1 MRKIEERLESLLNTK
16 IKDLPQ
22 RDWSVFLNLVHQ
34 IVPRKSSLKRRTIL
48 NVFMLDAITS
58 YRGWRHYKGL
68 PVRGQRTW
76 SNAWSSFRSNLTL
89 RNYKIK
95 MAKKF
100 YGNLPTYEVNIALA
114 AEQINLLWK
123 LQWYTEWLSAK
134 FSRLNFKGNEKTIKI
149 DLYSMANGQIMNP
162 AKFKKMSK
170 KQKQSLK
177 KNHFTLGFDPGFTKP
192 LLKELYKSRMDPDY
206 KSDVASKLLFRKQDS
221 KKKRVPKKKIDIRA
235 KKIAHDVK
243 KKKKKSVWDL

>member
-1 MRKIEERLESLLNTK
+1 MSKIEQRLESLLNIK

-22 RDWSVFLNLVHQ
+22 RDWSVFLNLISK

-48 NVFMLDAITS
+48 NVFMLDVITS

-95 MAKKF
+95 MSKKF

-123 LQWYTEWLSAK
+123 LQWYHEWLAAK

-170 KQKQSLK
+170 K
-177 KNHFTLGFDPGFTKP
+177 TKT
-192 LLKELYKSRMDPDY
+192 
-206 KSDVASKLLFRKQDS
+206 
-221 KKKRVPKKKIDIRA
+221 I
-235 KKIAHDVK
+235 VK
-243 KKKKKSVWDL
+243 KKSLYFRFWSWFYKTSFKRIIQIKNGSWL